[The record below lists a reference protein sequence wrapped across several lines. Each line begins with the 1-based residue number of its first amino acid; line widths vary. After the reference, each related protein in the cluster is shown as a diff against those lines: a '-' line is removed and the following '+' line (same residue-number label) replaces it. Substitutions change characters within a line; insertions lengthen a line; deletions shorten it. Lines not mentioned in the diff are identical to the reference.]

1 MRLSPAS
8 SIETLPG
15 LTRYMSVYGPHL
27 GIAADQ
33 ALAIIGA
40 LEDLI
45 DQEEK
50 RIGRV
55 LGQSFQQAFESA
67 HLGIEVGITIG
78 HGVGHFDAGVRL
90 ERRDLHQSGR
100 NRDSFVSGKL
110 ADVILL

>member
-27 GIAADQ
+27 GVAA
-33 ALAIIGA
+33 
-40 LEDLI
+40 

-55 LGQSFQQAFESA
+55 LGQSFQQAFEPA